1 MKTRARHLQENGEKS
16 IIGCVKDDGKSLKY
30 GRVLLKLSG
39 EALGGADGCLDGG
52 RLAWTA
58 QRVKELL
65 AAGVQVGIVCGG
77 GNIFRG
83 LSGEGRGVERT
94 TGDTMGML
102 ATVIN
107 SLAICDAL
115 EREGVGAKVFSSVEM
130 PKVAELF
137 TRRRALECLAAGSV
151 AIFAGGTGNPY
162 FSTDSAAALRA
173 CEIGADAL
181 VKATKVDGIYTADPK
196 KDPSAAR
203 FDTLDYATALEKR
216 LKVMDA
222 AAFALC
228 MDNSMPIIVLDFF
241 DSGAMLRA
249 VRGEK
254 AGTVVGNSI

>member
-16 IIGCVKDDGKSLKY
+16 IIGYVKDDGKSLKY

-39 EALGGADGCLDGG
+39 EALGGANGCLDGG

-115 EREGVGAKVFSSVEM
+115 EREGVEM

-173 CEIGADAL
+173 CEIGANAL

-196 KDPSAAR
+196 KDPSAAK
-203 FDTLDYATALEKR
+203 FDALDYATALEKR